1 MNRLKELRKNKNVSL
16 AEVGKA
22 VGVATN
28 TISRYENG
36 KREPKLE
43 MWQKLANY
51 FGVSVPYL
59 QGIDEKPYSKE
70 VYEVVADHLKSSAHH
85 GYSKDHIFNLL
96 YEAYKDDYEASYDE
110 EPFTPVELST
120 RQVVDEYLVKHR
132 IKPPKEFTLDFFK
145 TNFAWLLD
153 RKNVKRLLTTKDKYS
168 DDDIKDILLENLVFS
183 DSLLE
188 LVNRIY
194 GKQERN

>member
-1 MNRLKELRKNKNVSL
+1 MKNRIKELREQNNLSQTDLGKILGVTRQGISLYENNERKNIPADYLNKLADTFNVS
-16 AEVGKA
+16 VD
-22 VGVATN
+22 
-28 TISRYENG
+28 
-36 KREPKLE
+36 
-43 MWQKLANY
+43 
-51 FGVSVPYL
+51 YL
-59 QGIDEKPYSKE
+59 KGY
-70 VYEVVADHLKSSAHH
+70 

-96 YEAYKDDYEASYDE
+96 YEAYKDDYEASYNE
-110 EPFTPVELST
+110 EPFTPVQIST
-120 RQVVDEYLVKHR
+120 REVVNEYLINYH

-188 LVNRIY
+188 LVTRIY

>member
-1 MNRLKELRKNKNVSL
+1 MKNRIKELREQNNLSQTDLGKILGVTRQGISLYENNERKNIPADYLNKLADTFNVS
-16 AEVGKA
+16 VD
-22 VGVATN
+22 
-28 TISRYENG
+28 
-36 KREPKLE
+36 
-43 MWQKLANY
+43 
-51 FGVSVPYL
+51 YL
-59 QGIDEKPYSKE
+59 KGY
-70 VYEVVADHLKSSAHH
+70 

-96 YEAYKDDYEASYDE
+96 YEAYKDDYEASYNE
-110 EPFTPVELST
+110 EPFTPVQIST
-120 RQVVDEYLVKHR
+120 REAVNEYLINHH

-153 RKNVKRLLTTKDKYS
+153 RKNVKRLLTTRDKYS

-188 LVNRIY
+188 LVTRIY

>member
-1 MNRLKELRKNKNVSL
+1 MKNRIKELREQNNLSQTDLGKILGVTRQGISLYENNERKNIPADYLNKLADTFNVS
-16 AEVGKA
+16 VD
-22 VGVATN
+22 
-28 TISRYENG
+28 
-36 KREPKLE
+36 
-43 MWQKLANY
+43 
-51 FGVSVPYL
+51 YL
-59 QGIDEKPYSKE
+59 KGY
-70 VYEVVADHLKSSAHH
+70 

-96 YEAYKDDYEASYDE
+96 YEAYKDDYEASYNE
-110 EPFTPVELST
+110 EPFTPVQIST
-120 RQVVDEYLVKHR
+120 REVVNEYLINHH

-188 LVNRIY
+188 LVTRIY

>member
-1 MNRLKELRKNKNVSL
+1 MKNRIKELREQNNLSQTDLGKILGVTRQGISLYENNERKNIPADYLNKLADTFNVS
-16 AEVGKA
+16 VD
-22 VGVATN
+22 
-28 TISRYENG
+28 
-36 KREPKLE
+36 
-43 MWQKLANY
+43 
-51 FGVSVPYL
+51 YL
-59 QGIDEKPYSKE
+59 KGY
-70 VYEVVADHLKSSAHH
+70 

-96 YEAYKDDYEASYDE
+96 YEAYKDDYEASYNE
-110 EPFTPVELST
+110 EPFTPVQIST
-120 RQVVDEYLVKHR
+120 REVVNEYLINHH
-132 IKPPKEFTLDFFK
+132 IKLPKEFTLGFFK

-188 LVNRIY
+188 LVTRIY